1 MKFLTIHIAAGLLW
15 LLISSFT
22 GFQVYEDGAYSKNKI
37 SVLSQT
43 IDSTVLQLAL
53 KGYSSIQDSLPENG
67 NFLAIVDFSKSS
79 TEKRFY
85 LISMKDTVLM
95 HVDYVSHG
103 KYSGDLYAN
112 SFSNE
117 IHSLKT
123 SLGFYKIAESY
134 SGCHGLSIRLDGL
147 DNGYND
153 NARDRAIVMHAA
165 SYAEPLTIKELGR
178 LGKSF
183 GCPALPSDGFSSIVH
198 HIKENAILF
207 HYYPDE
213 NYLKNCVWLR

>member
-1 MKFLTIHIAAGLLW
+1 MRFLHLLGII
-15 LLISSFT
+15 LFLNSFNGFSKAPENAVISA
-22 GFQVYEDGAYSKNKI
+22 VKI
-37 SVLSQT
+37 DLLSQS
-43 IDSTVLQLAL
+43 INPVILQLAL
-53 KGYSSIQDSLPENG
+53 KGYAAIKDSTSENS

-79 TEKRFY
+79 AEKRFY
-85 LISMKDTVLM
+85 LISMKDTTLV
-95 HVDYVSHG
+95 HSDYVSHG
-103 KYSGDLYAN
+103 KHSGDLYAC

-117 IHSLKT
+117 ERSLKT
-123 SLGFYKIAESY
+123 SLGFYKVSESY

-147 DNGYND
+147 DQGYND
-153 NARDRAIVMHAA
+153 NARTRAIVMHAA
-165 SYAEPLTIKELGR
+165 PYAEPMVIKELGR

-183 GCPALPSDGFSSIVH
+183 GCPTLPPDGFSYVVN